1 MKINLLYCLIIV
13 LFAGCKSADSKSSE
27 AINKQEVQNINALSQ
42 ISLIRDVSSDGLSI
56 NELEAII
63 NDAEKQGNVGAR
75 SHIHQYWQL
84 ADLYIINREYQKAYN
99 IIIRG
104 LRLDSWNYK
113 YQKIASEIEIMNQE
127 YEKAYNR
134 LNFIINNLGKLGNI
148 YNNSLQQIQSINTE
162 NIDILPI
169 NLPGY
174 YVYIA
179 TYPNLNS
186 NIIDV
191 LSARVSEEYGI
202 EVKII
207 NIGLDESGINMRDRR
222 LEAYNR
228 IIEDVYLRYPKESI
242 NNFLQQIG
250 LSNDEMNAQEGKRKF
265 VYALLDQDD
274 NGRGQWAELEMIK
287 SQYSGDALLEQ
298 LSHRFRNYIN
308 DRYCLGVLGVTS
320 NDIYEND
327 YNFLFGW
334 AQEKLGVISYSRFLL
349 GNPTNEQFEKR
360 TIMQAFSSVGFII
373 GIPRCTNPRCARA
386 YPNSLE
392 EQDRKDD
399 KLCNECKENL
409 RRIYRALS

>member
-1 MKINLLYCLIIV
+1 MKVSLLYCLIII
-13 LFAGCKSADSKSSE
+13 LFSGCNSSKV
-27 AINKQEVQNINALSQ
+27 INKQEVQNINTVSQ
-42 ISLIRDVSSDGLSI
+42 ISLIRDVSSNGLTI

-84 ADLYIINREYQKAYN
+84 ADLYIINKEYRKAYN
-99 IIIRG
+99 IIING

-113 YQKIASEIEIMNQE
+113 YQKIASEIEIMNHE
-127 YEKAYNR
+127 YDKAYNR
-134 LNFIINNLGKLGNI
+134 LNFIINNLDELGNI
-148 YNNSLQQIQSINTE
+148 YNDSLQQIQSINFK
-162 NIDILPI
+162 NIDKQPI

-186 NIIDV
+186 DVIDV
-191 LSARVSEEYGI
+191 LSARISEEYGI

-207 NIGLDESGINMRDRR
+207 NIGLDESNINMRGRQ
-222 LEAYNR
+222 LEIYNE
-228 IIEDVYLRYPKESI
+228 IIEDIYLKNSKEVI

-250 LSNDEMNAQEGKRKF
+250 LSNNEMNTLEGKRRF
-265 VYALLDQDD
+265 VYALLNQNE
-274 NGRGQWAELEMIK
+274 NGRSQWAEIEMIK
-287 SQYSGDALLEQ
+287 SQYSGNALLEQ
-298 LSHRFRNYIN
+298 LSQRFKNYIN
-308 DRYCLGVLGVTS
+308 DVYCLGVLGVTK

-334 AQEKLGVISYSRFLL
+334 TQKKLGVMSYYRFLL

-360 TIMQAFSSVGFII
+360 TVMQAFSSVGFII
-373 GIPRCTNPRCARA
+373 GIPRCTNPNCARA

-399 KLCNECKENL
+399 ELCNECKENL
-409 RRIYRALS
+409 RQVYKKYK